1 MYVRMIYFVAD
12 DMEVSLGSHQPT
24 ETIQEPVMS

>member
-12 DMEVSLGSHQPT
+12 DMEVAPGSHQPT